1 MIVFPVTP
9 GEPWATLLG
18 HVGTDAVEAGA
29 VAVGELP
36 LAEELPLVVAVVL
49 DVVVGVALPPPHA
62 APTMDS
68 EAIQVTATGAC
79 RVVRLR
85 WP

>member
-1 MIVFPVTP
+1 VTP

-18 HVGTDAVEAGA
+18 HVGTDAVVAGA

-36 LAEELPLVVAVVL
+36 LVEELPAVVAVVL
-49 DVVVGVALPPPHA
+49 DVVVGVALPLPHA
-62 APTMDS
+62 AAMMDN
-68 EAIQVTATGAC
+68 EPIQVTAAVA
-79 RVVRLR
+79 RREVRPR